1 MNIQELYDQL
11 EKCLNKF
18 ESKNVNGIAK
28 IDLEIFVSQIK
39 KKMLEGEFDPL
50 KELDQVTVP
59 NVSKLP
65 EWINQVSDVIV
76 NEKERVDLVN
86 KLISLTKMGLNA
98 TGLNL

>member
-1 MNIQELYDQL
+1 MNIQKLYNQL
-11 EKCLNKF
+11 QKCLDKL
-18 ESKNVNGIAK
+18 ESKNVTGMAK

-39 KKMLEGEFDPL
+39 KQMLAGEFDPL

-65 EWINQVSDVIV
+65 ELINQVSDVIV
-76 NEKERVDLVN
+76 DEKERV
-86 KLISLTKMGLNA
+86 KLINKIISITKMGLSA